1 MYYNR
6 NDRKVLLWLL
16 ATIVMCCV
24 AFFLFDR
31 YDTQNIA
38 ESMNDSLEIDST
50 EEYGKGYSRYYTDK
64 NRYARRRT
72 EYQQQLNDDLKELE
86 ALDDIQTGRA
96 ELFSFDPNTASAK
109 DLLRLGLKPWQVRSL
124 LKYRTH
130 GGTFRNPEDFGKLY
144 GLSAKQYKTL
154 LPYIKI
160 DREQFMPASEIVEK
174 DPFEPVYVSR
184 DTFPKQKKIRVG
196 ETVDIATADST
207 ALKTVPGIGS
217 YFARRI
223 IRYRNELGGYV
234 SVDQL
239 NEISDFPL
247 DSKKF
252 LIVKSVAVKKID
264 INKATLVQMKRHP
277 YMGFFRAKSIIDH
290 RREHGQ
296 IHSINELSYSKY
308 FPADAIQRLLPY
320 ISAE

>member
-31 YDTQNIA
+31 YDTKNIA
-38 ESMNDSLEIDST
+38 ELMNDSLEVDST
-50 EEYGKGYSRYYTDK
+50 KEYGKGYSRYNANK
-64 NRYARRRT
+64 KRYARQRA

-86 ALDDIQTGRA
+86 ALDDIQTGRV
-96 ELFSFDPNTASAK
+96 ELFAFDPNTASAK
-109 DLLRLGLKPWQVRSL
+109 DLLRLGLKPWQVRNL

-130 GGTFRNPEDFGKLY
+130 GGMFRKPEDFSNLY

-174 DPFEPVYVSR
+174 DPFEPVYASR

-264 INKATLVQMKRHP
+264 INKATLIVRHS
-277 YMGFFRAKSIIDH
+277 R
-290 RREHGQ
+290 
-296 IHSINELSYSKY
+296 
-308 FPADAIQRLLPY
+308 
-320 ISAE
+320 

>member
-16 ATIVMCCV
+16 STIVICCV
-24 AFFLFDR
+24 AFFLFER
-31 YDTQNIA
+31 YDTCNIA
-38 ESMNDSLEIDST
+38 ESLQDST
-50 EEYGKGYSRYYTDK
+50 EVDNAHEYFKDRNGRYTHRSGYSK
-64 NRYARRRT
+64 RYA
-72 EYQQQLNDDLKELE
+72 EYQKQLNNDLKELE
-86 ALDDIQTGRA
+86 VLDDIQTGRV
-96 ELFSFDPNTASAK
+96 ELFDFDPNTAGAK
-109 DLLRLGLKPWQVRSL
+109 DLLRLGLKPWQVRNL

-130 GGTFRNPEDFGKLY
+130 GGTFRTPEDFGKLY
-144 GLSAKQYKTL
+144 GLSAKQYKML
-154 LPYIKI
+154 LPYINI
-160 DREQFMPASEIVEK
+160 DHEQFMPASEIVEK
-174 DPFEPVYVSR
+174 DPFEPVYISG

-207 ALKTVPGIGS
+207 TLKTVPGIGS

-252 LIVKSVAVKKID
+252 LIVKNVAVKKID
-264 INKATLVQMKRHP
+264 VNEATLVQMKRHP
-277 YMGFFRAKSIIDH
+277 YMGFFRAKTIIDY
-290 RREHGQ
+290 RKEHGR
-296 IHSINELSYSKY
+296 IKSLHDLSGSKY
-308 FPADAIQRLLPY
+308 FTDEAIKRLESY
-320 ISAE
+320 VSVE